1 MVTVQLND
9 HVAAALQ
16 AKAAAQGLTLQAYLE
31 GIALAETSDST
42 PSLSFDEFE
51 RLLDAESGGG
61 TSPTGTFPRSESHND
76 HD

>member
-31 GIALAETSDST
+31 SIALAETSDST

-61 TSPTGTFPRSESHND
+61 TSPTGTFPRAEIYSD